1 MINKND
7 YNKIPARARYSMILG
22 SAIGLVIALAIIVSI
37 WQILHIFPIPKP
49 VFFWYKCIGGLII
62 GYLGLCLIL
71 EPTLGYKRHLYR
83 INDES
88 IDIIKGVFFIEHTVI
103 PIRRMQQIDISI
115 GPINKLFNL
124 ADISITTGGGV
135 ASIDFLPL
143 DQADLL
149 AENLKKKISE
159 RVV

>member
-1 MINKND
+1 M
-7 YNKIPARARYSMILG
+7 
-22 SAIGLVIALAIIVSI
+22 
-37 WQILHIFPIPKP
+37 
-49 VFFWYKCIGGLII
+49 
-62 GYLGLCLIL
+62 
-71 EPTLGYKRHLYR
+71 GYKRHLYR

-88 IDIIKGVFFIEHTVI
+88 IDIITVVFFIEHTVI

-149 AENLKKKISE
+149 AENLKKKINE

>member
-1 MINKND
+1 
-7 YNKIPARARYSMILG
+7 
-22 SAIGLVIALAIIVSI
+22 
-37 WQILHIFPIPKP
+37 
-49 VFFWYKCIGGLII
+49 
-62 GYLGLCLIL
+62 LGLCLIL

-149 AENLKKKISE
+149 AENLKKKINE

>member
-1 MINKND
+1 
-7 YNKIPARARYSMILG
+7 
-22 SAIGLVIALAIIVSI
+22 
-37 WQILHIFPIPKP
+37 
-49 VFFWYKCIGGLII
+49 
-62 GYLGLCLIL
+62 
-71 EPTLGYKRHLYR
+71 
-83 INDES
+83 
-88 IDIIKGVFFIEHTVI
+88 
-103 PIRRMQQIDISI
+103 MQQIDISI

-149 AENLKKKISE
+149 AENLKKKINE

>member
-7 YNKIPARARYSMILG
+7 YNKIPTRARYSMILG

-49 VFFWYKCIGGLII
+49 VFFWYKFIGGLII

-149 AENLKKKISE
+149 AENLKKKINE